1 MSDSIT
7 EKFAPVAPE
16 FFVRDVDA
24 SIEFYV
30 DKLGFALVRA
40 DPEGDGRHGFAVLAR
55 GDAEFMFVHE
65 SALGP
70 GNRAA
75 LPYPRA
81 AGVDIRLM
89 VDDVDAVYASVRE
102 HGVNVVLSLDD
113 RPYGLR
119 DFIIS
124 DADGYRIRFAHRMG

>member
-1 MSDSIT
+1 
-7 EKFAPVAPE
+7 
-16 FFVRDVDA
+16 
-24 SIEFYV
+24 
-30 DKLGFALVRA
+30 
-40 DPEGDGRHGFAVLAR
+40 
-55 GDAEFMFVHE
+55 
-65 SALGP
+65 
-70 GNRAA
+70 
-75 LPYPRA
+75 
-81 AGVDIRLM
+81 M